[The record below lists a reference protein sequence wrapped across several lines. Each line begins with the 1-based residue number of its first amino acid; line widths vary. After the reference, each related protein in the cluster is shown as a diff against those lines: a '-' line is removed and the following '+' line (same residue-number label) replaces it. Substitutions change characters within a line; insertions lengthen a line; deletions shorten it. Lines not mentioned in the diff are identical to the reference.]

1 MAKQILNTG
10 TSNNDKSGDT
20 LRAGGLKIKAN
31 FNEIYAALA
40 NDGLNISGG
49 DLLKTGSYTDL
60 RNLPDFHPISTTGS
74 FDDLVDLPELT
85 SYVSAPPTLAGIDG
99 NLRGQIA
106 SDNNYV
112 YLCTND
118 WVQATTYS
126 PLTFVHED
134 NLVDYLLQAATSD
147 VASTVVLKPG
157 TIPPGVD
164 YTITDG
170 SVTRTITLVTEIG
183 DGQSGVWYECTLDGE
198 FTSVANTQYKISFA
212 PSAGDFAAH
221 FTWNGAFQ
229 PIVDAHA
236 QGTLSAKLFKSGD
249 NTGRVI
255 THAVRDS
262 ISNELTITYTGPQ
275 FTSFTGMSIVNDQPI
290 IWKRVPLS
298 TAADRLV
305 NGDFEITIDA
315 DGGLT
320 FPDGTTQTTAY
331 TGEAGISKFVAV
343 NNTGVISGSDDGVTW
358 NEYSSN
364 LDGINRVAVGP
375 NKIVY
380 IASSSVEDDGA
391 LWYADTYDT
400 QPTEVTSLTPR
411 GFWEVKYFKSISK
424 FVAVG
429 NDGDGSPALYYSD
442 DGIDWIGSS
451 VDPTYLATFE
461 NIGSNSFCDIA
472 ENELGFF
479 VISNNKT
486 LGGFFLSDITDTMN
500 GDNHVDLSG
509 LPNNPDEVMWANS
522 FYFTGWHLITD
533 DDANPAAWC
542 YNSES
547 NPIAGTFSTDFIT
560 LDDPWW
566 TNQIGIPGGNL
577 VEFVVGEYAGM
588 SVIMISTAAGQIVYW
603 PTVPAGPYV
612 SIPKPYTATI
622 SSWASAT
629 SSYITY
635 TGEVHTHGEK
645 FTVTGSEVSDYNG
658 TFWLDAENQV
668 CTDSAMTIPFD
679 TTGFAPFTGIA
690 NIEWSH
696 GQYIDAL
703 HYNDGIFYAGND
715 NEELFRSSNGGQSWT
730 KVDQLGGGSGEGEG
744 DGYLND
750 IDSYIS
756 SASDISFSG
765 VQIRGKAIEGKAG
778 LIKLVPNTSIDEHN
792 FLENGQF
799 VQIYPTNLYDAPHI
813 HIAAGVGAASEGD
826 IFLGDDNKHLQVN
839 HNGNVSIQSYNDNTE
854 YTYNWS
860 FNTDG
865 SMEFPWIETNIHNG
879 GNQYAQTLK
888 FANPNQQV
896 IITGPTPEENQ
907 NAERIIIQGQRGLGT
922 GEGGDVYLWA
932 GDAEGTDAGDIK
944 IYAGDADQTDAG
956 YGGYVNIDG
965 GRGFTQGGNI
975 SITGGDSPG
984 GTGGTVSIMSGS
996 GATSADNGI
1005 VTIQV
1010 GSHYW
1015 QFNRSGNILLPS
1027 GGDIVDSN
1035 GTSVLGGGG
1044 ASTGD
1049 YTFTNADIT
1058 VNDNASLT
1066 VTGDSIFT
1074 ATIPSNMGM
1083 TWSESNS
1090 FLGTYTSDSLG
1101 YSDFGQFDG
1110 QKVIFFDNVMSDNL
1124 STELS
1129 AMAIG
1134 DTILVDE
1141 LSNPYTVTLTSVFSS
1156 SMGRFIASVTTPETS
1171 RTITNQIVITRTV
1184 SDTNEFQFKGN
1195 GAFIASKVV
1204 ATTALVIPSYTI
1216 SECGFG
1222 HNTVAG
1228 TNGAII
1234 SVSDSDQDV
1243 ANPGGFAGY
1252 YTPNMLAYWV
1262 GNINQN
1268 PSPGQEAGAWV
1279 YLHQD
1284 GSSYYLVGN

>member
-1 MAKQILNTG
+1 
-10 TSNNDKSGDT
+10 
-20 LRAGGLKIKAN
+20 
-31 FNEIYAALA
+31 
-40 NDGLNISGG
+40 
-49 DLLKTGSYTDL
+49 
-60 RNLPDFHPISTTGS
+60 
-74 FDDLVDLPELT
+74 
-85 SYVSAPPTLAGIDG
+85 
-99 NLRGQIA
+99 
-106 SDNNYV
+106 
-112 YLCTND
+112 
-118 WVQATTYS
+118 
-126 PLTFVHED
+126 
-134 NLVDYLLQAATSD
+134 
-147 VASTVVLKPG
+147 
-157 TIPPGVD
+157 
-164 YTITDG
+164 
-170 SVTRTITLVTEIG
+170 
-183 DGQSGVWYECTLDGE
+183 
-198 FTSVANTQYKISFA
+198 
-212 PSAGDFAAH
+212 
-221 FTWNGAFQ
+221 
-229 PIVDAHA
+229 
-236 QGTLSAKLFKSGD
+236 
-249 NTGRVI
+249 
-255 THAVRDS
+255 
-262 ISNELTITYTGPQ
+262 
-275 FTSFTGMSIVNDQPI
+275 
-290 IWKRVPLS
+290 
-298 TAADRLV
+298 
-305 NGDFEITIDA
+305 
-315 DGGLT
+315 
-320 FPDGTTQTTAY
+320 
-331 TGEAGISKFVAV
+331 
-343 NNTGVISGSDDGVTW
+343 
-358 NEYSSN
+358 
-364 LDGINRVAVGP
+364 VAVGP

-380 IASSSVEDDGA
+380 IADSSDNGDES
-391 LWYADTYDT
+391 LWYANTYDT
-400 QPTEVTSLTPR
+400 EPTEVTSVASSGLA
-411 GFWEVKYFKSISK
+411 EVKYFKSISK

-429 NDGDGSPALYYSD
+429 STGAEGSDPALHYSD
-442 DGIDWIGSS
+442 DGITWTTSTIDSTFLETI
-451 VDPTYLATFE
+451 VDYTGA
-461 NIGSNSFCDIA
+461 SFSDIA

-479 VISNNKT
+479 VVSNNKA
-486 LGGFFLSDITDTMN
+486 LGGFFLADITDTMN
-500 GDNHVDLSG
+500 GDNHIDLSS
-509 LPNNPDEVMWANS
+509 LPNDPDEVVWANS
-522 FYFTGWHLITD
+522 FYFTGWHLFTD
-533 DDANPAAWC
+533 NNEWC

-547 NPIAGTFSTDFIT
+547 NPTAGTFDTDFIT
-560 LDDPWW
+560 LDNVWE
-566 TNQIGIPGGNL
+566 NEIGIPGGSL
-577 VEFVVGEYAGM
+577 GEVIVGEYAGM
-588 SVIMISTAAGQIVYW
+588 SVIMAATSNGQIVYW

-622 SSWASAT
+622 TSWASST

-635 TGEVHTHGEK
+635 TGASHSNGEK
-645 FTVTGSEVSDYNG
+645 FTVTGSIVPDYNG
-658 TFWLDAENQV
+658 TFYLDLENQV
-668 CTDSAMTIPFD
+668 CVDSGLTVPFD
-679 TTGFAPFTGIA
+679 TTALDPFTGIA

-730 KVDQLGGGSGEGEG
+730 KVDQLGGGSGEG

-765 VQIRGKAIEGKAG
+765 VQIRGKAVEGKSG

-839 HNGNVSIQSYNDNTE
+839 HYGYVSIKSYDAQE
-854 YTYNWS
+854 DSTYDWS
-860 FNTDG
+860 FNNDG
-865 SMEFPWIETNIHNG
+865 SMQFPWILTSLHNG

-888 FANPNQQV
+888 FGNPGQQV
-896 IITGPTPEENQ
+896 VITGPTPDTNY
-907 NAERIIIQGQRGLGT
+907 NAERIIIQGQRATGT
-922 GEGGDVYLWA
+922 GEGGDVYLWG
-932 GDAEGTDAGDIK
+932 GDSETGGGDIK
-944 IYAGDADQTDAG
+944 IYAGDADSTTEG
-956 YGGYVNIDG
+956 YGGYVNING
-965 GRGFTQGGNI
+965 GRGFNGGGSV
-975 SITGGDSPG
+975 SITGGDSSDGTAGNVNIRG
-984 GTGGTVSIMSGS
+984 GF
-996 GATSADNGI
+996 GATTGE
-1005 VTIQV
+1005 VTIQ
-1010 GSHYW
+1010 
-1015 QFNRSGNILLPS
+1015 SGNNYWSFNNDGKLSLPID
-1027 GGDIVDSN
+1027 GDIVDSN

-1044 ASTGD
+1044 STGD
-1049 YTFTNADIT
+1049 FTFTNADIT

-1195 GAFIASKVV
+1195 GELVAPKVV
-1204 ATTALVIPSYTI
+1204 AATTLVIPSYTI

-1228 TNGAII
+1228 ANGAII
-1234 SVSDSDQDV
+1234 SVSDSDQDI
-1243 ANPGGFAGY
+1243 ANPGGVAGY

>member
-40 NDGLNISGG
+40 NDGSNISGG

-60 RNLPDFHPISTTGS
+60 RNLPDFHPISTSGS
-74 FDDLVDLPELT
+74 FNDLEDKPELST
-85 SYVSAPPTLAGIDG
+85 FVAAPLTLAGIEG
-99 NLRGQIA
+99 NTTGQIA
-106 SDNNYV
+106 ADDNYV
-112 YLCTND
+112 YVCTTD
-118 WVQATTYS
+118 WVEADTYS

-134 NLVDYLLQAATSD
+134 NLVDYLLVAATSD

-157 TIPPGVD
+157 TIAPEVD
-164 YTITDG
+164 FTITDG

-183 DGQSGVWYECTLDGE
+183 DGQGGVWYECTLDGE
-198 FTSVANTQYKISFA
+198 FTSVANTQYKIEFA
-212 PSAGDFAAH
+212 PVAGDFAAH

-229 PIVDAHA
+229 PLVDAHA
-236 QGTLSAKLFKSGD
+236 QGTLAAKLFKSGD

-275 FTSFTGMSIVNDQPI
+275 FTSFTGMSIVEDQPI
-290 IWKRVPLS
+290 IWKRIPLNV
-298 TAADRLV
+298 AADRLV
-305 NGDFEITIDA
+305 NGDFEITINSN
-315 DGGLT
+315 GGLT

-331 TGEAGISKFVAV
+331 TGEAGITKFVAV
-343 NNTGVISGSDDGVTW
+343 NNDGVISGSDDGITW
-358 NEYSSN
+358 NEYTSN
-364 LDGINRVAVGP
+364 LSNINRVAVGP

-380 IASSSVEDDGA
+380 IADSSDGQGNDQS
-391 LWYADTYDT
+391 LWHADTYDT
-400 QPTEVTSLTPR
+400 QPIEVTSLSTR
-411 GFWEVKYFKSISK
+411 GFLEVKYFKSISK

-429 NDGDGSPALYYSD
+429 NDGDGNPSLYYSD

-451 VDPTYLATFE
+451 VDPTYLQTVVDYTGA
-461 NIGSNSFCDIA
+461 SFRDIA

-479 VISNNKT
+479 VISGNKT

-500 GDNHVDLSG
+500 GDNHVDLSY
-509 LPNNPDEVMWANS
+509 LSDHPDEVVWANS
-522 FYFTGWHLITD
+522 FYFQGWHLFTD
-533 DDANPAAWC
+533 DDIATEAWC

-547 NPIAGTFSTDFIT
+547 NPTVGTFQTDFIT
-560 LDDPWW
+560 LDGIWE
-566 TNQIGIPGGNL
+566 NEIGIPGGSL
-577 VEFVVGEYAGM
+577 KEFAVGDYAGM
-588 SVIMISTAAGQIVYW
+588 SVIMASTNDGQILYW
-603 PTVPAGPYV
+603 PTIPAGPYV

-622 SSWASAT
+622 TDWT
-629 SSYITY
+629 SSSTSAITT
-635 TGEVHTHGEK
+635 TGATGGLGEK
-645 FTVTGSEVSDYNG
+645 FIVTGSTTDYNG
-658 TFWLDAENQV
+658 TYYLGADGAVF
-668 CTDSAMTIPFD
+668 TDNTLTTPFD
-679 TTGFAPFTGIA
+679 TTSLDPFTGTA
-690 NIEWSH
+690 TLSWSH

-703 HYNDGIFYAGND
+703 HYNDGVFYAGND
-715 NEELFRSSNGGQSWT
+715 NEEMFKSTNGGQVWT
-730 KVDQLGGGSGEGEG
+730 KVDQLGGGSGEG

-756 SASDISFSG
+756 SAGEITFSG
-765 VQIRGKAIEGKAG
+765 VQIRGKATEGKTG
-778 LIKLVPNTSIDEHN
+778 LIKLVPNTNIDEHS
-792 FLENGQF
+792 FLDNGQF

-826 IFLGDDNKHLQVN
+826 IFLGDDNKHVEVN

-879 GNQYAQTLK
+879 GNQFAQTLK
-888 FANPNQQV
+888 FGNPNQQV

-907 NAERIIIQGQRGLGT
+907 NAERIIIQGQRGLGS

-932 GDAEGTDAGDIK
+932 GDTDGTNGGDIK
-944 IYAGDADQTDAG
+944 IYAGDADQNDSG

-965 GRGFTQGGNI
+965 GRGFNSGGNVE
-975 SITGGDSPG
+975 ITGGSSPG
-984 GTGGTVSIMSGS
+984 GNGG
-996 GATSADNGI
+996 N
-1005 VTIQV
+1005 VTI
-1010 GSHYW
+1010 
-1015 QFNRSGNILLPS
+1015 RSGNGSNDTTNGAVFIETTNNVWSFDRTGVLTLPVN
-1027 GGDIVDSN
+1027 GDIVNSN

-1049 YTFTNADIT
+1049 FTFANADIT

-1066 VTGDSIFT
+1066 VTGNTVFT
-1074 ATIPSNMGM
+1074 ATISSNMGM
-1083 TWSESNS
+1083 AWSEDNS
-1090 FLGTYTSDSLG
+1090 FLGTYTSGSIG

-1110 QKVIFFDNVMSDNL
+1110 QKVIFFDNVMSTNL
-1124 STELS
+1124 STQLN

-1134 DTILVDE
+1134 DTILVDD

-1156 SMGRFIASVTTPETS
+1156 SMGRFIASVTTPES
-1171 RTITNQIVITRTV
+1171 NRTVTNQVVITRTV
-1184 SDTNEFQFKGN
+1184 SDTNQFQFKGN
-1195 GAFIASKVV
+1195 GELVAPKVV
-1204 ATTALVIPSYTI
+1204 VATALVIPSYTI

-1243 ANPGGFAGY
+1243 SNPNMTAGY
-1252 YTPNMLAYWV
+1252 YPPNMLAYWV

-1279 YLHQD
+1279 YLHQT
-1284 GSSYYLVGN
+1284 SSNYHLVGN